1 MSLVSISLL
10 PSTDPPTLCAM
21 LHLQEVPGTI
31 YNWTVL
37 VWVHPLTFR
46 DGDAQS
52 NIIGLRVD
60 LDIFNLNN
68 PQDVLCI

>member
-1 MSLVSISLL
+1 
-10 PSTDPPTLCAM
+10 M

-31 YNWTVL
+31 YNWTML

-60 LDIFNLNN
+60 LDIFDLNN